1 MRCPAGSAWQCAHDC
16 AWHRDLARD
25 GAKPRRA
32 RPRRL
37 CHWPTRP
44 ALRLAAAAVT
54 IFGGRGRGCR
64 RGSQWQWQAEG
75 LAVSANFGRRH
86 SATLA
91 SRVWL
96 CACLAREHRATPTSD
111 HIAICRQATCH
122 RFSRTNCAPAVT
134 QTRRHGAAPLRAV
147 VYEDC
152 PVAADSKSYRV
163 VKSPQRSGNSFR
175 VILWSLMNRY
185 STKYP
190 VTTSE

>member
-1 MRCPAGSAWQCAHDC
+1 M
-16 AWHRDLARD
+16 
-25 GAKPRRA
+25 
-32 RPRRL
+32 
-37 CHWPTRP
+37 
-44 ALRLAAAAVT
+44 T

-75 LAVSANFGRRH
+75 LAVSANLGRRH
-86 SATLA
+86 GATLA
-91 SRVWL
+91 SRVQL
-96 CACLAREHRATPTSD
+96 CACLAREHRATPTSG

-122 RFSRTNCAPAVT
+122 RFSRTNSAPAVT
-134 QTRRHGAAPLRAV
+134 QTRRHGAAPLRV

-175 VILWSLMNRY
+175 VILWSLINRY

-190 VTTSE
+190 VTTSEYFLLKLYSKVCGITQPLQITASLPATLPVSQWSDPG